1 MARAR
6 TRPITDIN
14 ISKGDMRKLRKGHV
28 IYRMANKHMHCI
40 RCGEVSTKTLKRIA
54 KLEAELKKLRG
65 STNVTS
71 FIEKDIHVIQKVGE
85 GTEKG
90 SEC

>member
-28 IYRMANKHMHCI
+28 IYRMANSHMHCI
-40 RCGEVSTKTLKRIA
+40 KCGEVNTKTLRRIA
-54 KLEAELKKLRG
+54 KLEAELKKLRTR
-65 STNVTS
+65 TNVTS
-71 FIEKDIHVIQKVGE
+71 FIEKDIHVIQEVGRGE
-85 GTEKG
+85 EKG
-90 SEC
+90 